1 MLDGE
6 KYDTSDSG
14 SQGEVQ
20 RYERPKGIKGLY
32 YHPITQVSLLG
43 LVCFMCPGLFN
54 ALTGLGAGG
63 QVDSSTNSNS
73 NAALYST
80 FAVSAFFAGSINNK
94 LGAKLT
100 LLLGSFGYCL
110 FIGSYLA
117 MNIHADAG
125 GFVIAAGAILGI
137 CAGLLWTAQGSLMMS
152 YPTEAEKGKFIAIF
166 WAIFNLGGVV
176 GASVSFGQNF
186 HSTSNRVGN
195 GTYIGFLVL
204 TAIGI
209 TLPLFMADPKKMI
222 RTDGTKVPIP
232 LEPSWKTQIYG
243 LWVALRTDPM
253 IVLLFPM
260 FFASN
265 WFYTWQFSGYNG
277 AIFNIRARSLNNL
290 LYWSS
295 QIFGAIFMS
304 FVLDS
309 KRLRRRTRAFSSWVI
324 LLLMTFIIHTWAY
337 FYQKFVKLL
346 FILQAVADRLDR
358 DYTRATYS
366 GDSERI
372 DIYDAQYVG
381 KAFLYVLFGIFD
393 AMWQS
398 TIYWLMGAMS
408 NDPAKLAYFA
418 GFYKAIQSAGNAGI
432 WRADAV
438 QLPYMNLFISTWVLL
453 VAGLV
458 FALPMIYLRVKD
470 HTDASD
476 EKVAQLEAEADAR
489 KGVEV

>member
-1 MLDGE
+1 MSDE
-6 KYDTSDSG
+6 KGYDTSDTG
-14 SQGEVQ
+14 SHGGEARV
-20 RYERPKGIKGLY
+20 YERYTGWKGIY
-32 YHPITQVSLLG
+32 YHPITQVSMLG
-43 LVCFMCPGLFN
+43 FVCFMCPGLFN
-54 ALTGLGAGG
+54 ALTGLGGGG
-63 QVDSSTNSNS
+63 QVDSRTNSNS

-80 FAVSAFFAGSINNK
+80 FAVMAFFAGSVNNK
-94 LGAKLT
+94 LGSKLT

-117 MNIHADAG
+117 MNIHPDAG
-125 GFVIAAGAILGI
+125 GFVIGAGAVLGI
-137 CAGLLWTAQGSLMMS
+137 CAGLLWTAQGSIMLS
-152 YPTEAEKGKFIAIF
+152 YPTEAEKGRYIAIF

-176 GASVSFGQNF
+176 GAAVSLGQNI
-186 HSTSNRVGN
+186 HSTVIGN

-243 LWVALRTDPM
+243 LWVALRTDPL
-253 IVLLFPM
+253 IILLFPM

-265 WFYTWQFSGYNG
+265 WFYTWQFSGFNG
-277 AIFNIRARSLNNL
+277 AIFNIRARALNNL

-295 QIFGAIFMS
+295 QIFGSIFMS
-304 FVLDS
+304 FILDL
-309 KRLRRRTRAFSSWVI
+309 KRFRRRTRAFSSWII
-324 LLLMTFIIHTWAY
+324 LLLMTFVIHTWAY
-337 FYQKFVKLL
+337 FYQKS
-346 FILQAVADRLDR
+346 
-358 DYTRATYS
+358 YTRDTYPPND
-366 GDSERI
+366 DSQKI
-372 DIYDAQYVG
+372 DIYEPQYIG
-381 KAFLYVLFGIFD
+381 KAFLYVLFGVFD

-398 TIYWLMGAMS
+398 SIYWLMGAMS

-438 QLPYMNLFISTWVLL
+438 LTPYMNMFLSTWILL

-470 HTDASD
+470 HTEAAD
-476 EKVAQLEAEADAR
+476 ETMYA
-489 KGVEV
+489 